1 MKYYDKE
8 ITKISVHHSDIKNKR
23 IPRKKFFQRIG
34 LTALI
39 PLSGIWFSTSK
50 RAVLKE
56 KQIKKVVIPPNIPT
70 GISFHDS
77 VIVSKKSGQIKIYSA
92 KCTHLG
98 CTINKSENNNLVC
111 PCHGS
116 QYTFDGKPVKGPA
129 NKNLN
134 ELPFKID
141 TQTGEIMVNVQV

>member
-1 MKYYDKE
+1 MAE
-8 ITKISVHHSDIKNKR
+8 VINKIAGQNPDNKNKK

-39 PLSGIWFSTSK
+39 PLSGIWFSTSQ
-50 RAVLKE
+50 RTMLRENQV
-56 KQIKKVVIPPNIPT
+56 KKIVIPPNIPA

-77 VIVSKKSGQIKIYSA
+77 VIVLKETGSMKVYSA

-98 CTINKSENNNLVC
+98 CIINKTENNVLVC

-116 QYTFDGKPVKGPA
+116 QYSYDGKPVKGPA
-129 NKNLN
+129 NKSLKA
-134 ELPFKID
+134 LPFKIN

>member
-1 MKYYDKE
+1 MTKE
-8 ITKISVHHSDIKNKR
+8 LNKTSDQNPGSKSKK

-39 PLSGIWFSTSK
+39 PLGGIWFSTSK
-50 RAVLKE
+50 QTMLRG
-56 KQIKKVVIPPNIPT
+56 KQTKKVVIPPNIPA

-77 VIVSKKSGQIKIYSA
+77 VIVSKKSGQIKIFSA

-98 CTINKSENNNLVC
+98 CTINKSEDNHLVC

-116 QYTFDGKPVKGPA
+116 QYSFDGKPVKGPA
-129 NKNLN
+129 NKGLN

>member
-1 MKYYDKE
+1 MTKE
-8 ITKISVHHSDIKNKR
+8 IDKTSVQTPDSKNKK

-50 RAVLKE
+50 RTMLRE
-56 KQIKKVVIPPNIPT
+56 KQTKKVVIPPNIPAGVT
-70 GISFHDS
+70 FYDS
-77 VIVSKKSGQIKIYSA
+77 VIVSKKSGQIKIFSG

-98 CTINKSENNNLVC
+98 CIINKSEDNHLVC

-116 QYTFDGKPVKGPA
+116 QYSFDGKPVKGPA
-129 NKNLN
+129 NKGLN
-134 ELPFKID
+134 KLPFKID
-141 TQTGEIMVNVQV
+141 TQTGEIMVDVQV